1 MALVIKD
8 RPANI
13 GDISDAGSIPG
24 LGRSSGGGHETLLQL
39 FLPRE
44 SHGYRSLVGYS
55 PEGYKESDALK

>member
-1 MALVIKD
+1 MALVIKV

-55 PEGYKESDALK
+55 P